1 MSFEAE
7 VEVAQ
12 VIECELQVESS
23 DQILIRERFTEE
35 LFACLKPKQ
44 NTIETRC
51 ITNAQIGTVIA
62 TLESTTD
69 NYRLVVGLEDMWSVL
84 WKIHTS
90 VSFNGRKAMEHEAS
104 KFYHNVTRPI
114 IEKFLNYSEQ
124 YQIKRKRAVNH
135 GLVVKP
141 IMSEAFN
148 YRMQIDLADMQSLPC
163 GENKWVLNAQDHL
176 TKFIHLRPLKKKVCQ
191 RSCLASI

>member
-1 MSFEAE
+1 M
-7 VEVAQ
+7 
-12 VIECELQVESS
+12 
-23 DQILIRERFTEE
+23 IRELFTEE
-35 LFACLKPKQ
+35 LFVCLKPKQ

-69 NYRLVVGLEDMWSVL
+69 PKLYYYRKKYYVVAGEENRKLAAIKAEGSKESQDTVHRLVVGLEDMWSVL

-114 IEKFLNYSEQ
+114 MEKFLNYSEQ

-148 YRMQIDLADMQSLPC
+148 SRMQIYLVDMQSLPC

-176 TKFIHLRPLKKKVCQ
+176 TKFLHLRPW
-191 RSCLASI
+191 SS